1 MDFAIFPVIFNELV
15 ARIDAKLLPFVGVF
29 FILGYWLK
37 RVKLPAWCPKVP
49 MLMFIIGFAV
59 FTVYSVIIDN
69 PENSLDILGAIAYGF
84 GNAAFFVSIAVLMYD
99 MKHQHTKMKAS
110 RRLKGGMN
118 E

>member
-1 MDFAIFPVIFNELV
+1 MDFAIVPVVFNELV

-37 RVKLPAWCPKVP
+37 RVKLPNWCPKVP
-49 MLMFIIGFAV
+49 MLLFITGFVV
-59 FTVYSVIIDN
+59 FTVYSAIIHK
-69 PENSLDILGAIAYGF
+69 PQSGLDMIGVIAYGF
-84 GNAAFFVSIAVLMYD
+84 GNAAFFVSVTVLMYD